1 MDKDLTAL
9 NDLID
14 DAMKAEKDLLVKEEA
29 LAAANKEF
37 ANWLKVKK
45 HQDETLE
52 VLWTLVKEKMQEE
65 NLREYETPY
74 IKLTLTP
81 SGKYRLAEGK
91 SIDDIPDALCDIKKV
106 LNNKKIKASIE
117 LNGLIPAGIESTGD
131 ILRKKIKDE
140 GNL

>member
-1 MDKDLTAL
+1 MVDKDLTAL

-14 DAMKAEKDLLVKEEA
+14 DAMKVEKDLLVKEES

-52 VLWTLVKEKMQEE
+52 VLWGMVKEKMQEE
-65 NLREYETPY
+65 GLREYETPY
-74 IKLTLTP
+74 IKLTLSP
-81 SGKYRLAEGK
+81 SGKYRLAEGAE
-91 SIDDIPDALCDIKKV
+91 IDDIPDALCDVKKT

-117 LNGLIPAGIESTGD
+117 LNGIIPANIESTGD
-131 ILRKKIKDE
+131 ILRKKLKE
-140 GNL
+140 V

>member
-9 NDLID
+9 NDLIN

-52 VLWTLVKEKMQEE
+52 VLWGMV
-65 NLREYETPY
+65 REYMIENNIREHDTPY
-74 IKLTLTP
+74 LHLKLAE
-81 SGKYRLAEGK
+81 SGKYKLEDGV
-91 SIDDIPDALCDIKKV
+91 SIDDIPDSVCDIKKT
-106 LNNKKIKASIE
+106 LNNKKIKAAIS
-117 LNGLIPAGIESTGD
+117 LNGTPPKGVVSTGY
-131 ILRKKIKDE
+131 ILRKTIKE
-140 GNL
+140 SY